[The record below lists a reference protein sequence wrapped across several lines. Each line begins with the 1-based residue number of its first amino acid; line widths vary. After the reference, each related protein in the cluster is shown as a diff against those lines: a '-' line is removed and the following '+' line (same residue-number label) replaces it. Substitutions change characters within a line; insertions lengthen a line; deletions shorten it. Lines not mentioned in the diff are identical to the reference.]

1 MTFIMNTFIDSW
13 LLFVCHTCMLDS
25 LLVKCFIVRCLIKW
39 DAIKYWTSS
48 TIIFELLSIVFVQCP
63 LLIILHLIQMYYG
76 MDDVTNWNDYR
87 MVGFVDL
94 CDSNQFISRLEI
106 FYTATELKIYEDG
119 CSFCWNLSRS
129 QVVSMTEI
137 KSDLNVTTM
146 ASSVDRSRITSVY
159 V

>member
-1 MTFIMNTFIDSW
+1 
-13 LLFVCHTCMLDS
+13 
-25 LLVKCFIVRCLIKW
+25 
-39 DAIKYWTSS
+39 
-48 TIIFELLSIVFVQCP
+48 
-63 LLIILHLIQMYYG
+63 MYYG